1 MKNLIALYNEA
12 EKENVVIDEFPLDKR
27 VSFSLMDNDGDC
39 YIAINPLALESSQH
53 EKMVLAHELGHCA
66 TGSFYNRYATCDI
79 RQRHE
84 NHADKWSFSM
94 LVPESELNEA
104 VSAGFTEVWQLAEY
118 FDVPPDYMARA
129 CHWYTCHN
137 MEVLL

>member
-39 YIAINPLALESSQH
+39 YIAINPLALESAQH
-53 EKMVLAHELGHCA
+53 EKMVLAHEMGHCL

-84 NHADKWSFSM
+84 NHADKWSFSQ
-94 LVPESELNEA
+94 LVPEEELNEA

-118 FDVPPDYMARA
+118 FDVPESYMARA
-129 CHWYTCHN
+129 CHWYKFHN
-137 MEVLL
+137 LDVI